1 MYPDYLFRLDVT
13 EHRNLV
19 LGRGM
24 QRFRSQQPTGD
35 LCKWLGGR
43 FTTRLG
49 LKCSRCQEAD
59 RALSGHELSS
69 G

>member
-1 MYPDYLFRLDVT
+1 MYPDYLFRLNVT

-35 LCKWLGGR
+35 LCKWLGV
-43 FTTRLG
+43 
-49 LKCSRCQEAD
+49 
-59 RALSGHELSS
+59 ALQPGWV
-69 G
+69 